1 MIVFITP
8 TRPLKEDPEDTM
20 SEVSEVAQSCVTL
33 CHPMDYIAHQSLLP
47 MEFSRQEYWG
57 WLQFP
62 SPGDLPNSGIKPM
75 SLVSHELADGFFTT
89 CATWET
95 HIIKW

>member
-57 WLQFP
+57 GSPFP
-62 SPGDLPNSGIKPM
+62 SPGDLSDPGIEPE
-75 SLVSHELADGFFTT
+75 SPVL
-89 CATWET
+89 
-95 HIIKW
+95 